1 MNVHGEPYYDQSIQ
15 LRILKVLFLCGE
27 NVGKTRERKT
37 PGQNPR
43 FSITQTIQ
51 GNFQV
56 FRTSMNPAA
65 SSRAV
70 FIIFSQLGTYF
81 LGNKNTL
88 IKYCSVGY
96 IVFAQR

>member
-1 MNVHGEPYYDQSIQ
+1 M
-15 LRILKVLFLCGE
+15 RGE
-27 NVGKTRERKT
+27 NVGKTRDRKT
-37 PGQNPR
+37 SGQNPR

-81 LGNKNTL
+81 RENKNTQ
-88 IKYCSVGY
+88 IKYFSVGY
-96 IVFAQR
+96 NVFAQR